1 MKPEPKW
8 NYLIFQSPGYFDDI
22 TILVR
27 YKRAGKPLSKDEI
40 ERAISDY
47 CDEHEDPDTD
57 ELMVEGAMSSFGNL
71 EFEILPRTFI
81 WY

>member
-1 MKPEPKW
+1 MKIKPKW
-8 NYLIFQSPGYFDDI
+8 NYLIFQGPDCFDE
-22 TILVR
+22 TAILVR

-57 ELMVEGAMSSFGNL
+57 ELMVEGVMSSFGNL
-71 EFEILPRTFI
+71 KFEILPYDFI